1 MLPLDGYVRVSRV
14 GEREGE
20 GFISPTVQE
29 RAIRDWA
36 ARSGHEIV
44 MQPHELNVSG
54 GTMDRPIFNTIL
66 ERIRAGQSGGLVV
79 YKLDRFSR
87 SLLGAVTTLAELGEQ
102 GAMFASATEPTL
114 DYSSPAGRAF
124 MQQMFVFA
132 EFTRSTIKETWA
144 ISQRNAIGRGI
155 HISPNGF
162 LGYDRGDDGR
172 LIPNGD
178 APAVVE
184 IFRRRGAGESWGALA
199 AALDDLAPHDHG
211 EPWTDQQTK
220 GLCAKRVYLG
230 EASRYVTQDVD
241 GLGPIVNPDAHP
253 ALVTAAEWQ
262 SAQMKPRVPSANGA
276 TDPHLLSGLVRCAG
290 CRYSMS
296 VGRGPNGERMYR
308 CRRHHAS
315 GTCPA
320 SASVMADAI
329 EAHVEEIVLADIDG
343 TASLV
348 PDTSEREHAHD
359 AHARAR
365 ADLEGFRQDG
375 AARRKLGADWHDW
388 LDTYLAA
395 VRDAEAALARIDG
408 RATAVMDGLTRDHY
422 LALPPADRREVLA
435 GFIDCVFVGRSHGRG
450 RNVDPI
456 GKRSRV
462 LWRGEGPADLPQ
474 RRRRNAIVSFDL
486 EGDIEA
492 GISSP

>member
-14 GEREGE
+14 GKRKGE

-36 ARSGHEIV
+36 ARSGHKIV

-54 GTMDRPIFNTIL
+54 GTMDRPIFNSIL
-66 ERIRAGQSGGLVV
+66 ERIRSGQSGGLVV

-87 SLLGAVTTLAELGEQ
+87 SLLGAVGTLAEIGKH
-102 GAMFASATEPTL
+102 GAVFASATEPTL
-114 DYSSPAGRAF
+114 DYSTPSGRAF
-124 MQQMFVFA
+124 VQQMFVFA
-132 EFTRSTIKETWA
+132 EFTRSTIKESWA
-144 ISQRNAIGRGI
+144 TSQRHAIERGI
-155 HISPNGF
+155 HISPNGY

-172 LIPNGD
+172 LVPNAD
-178 APAVVE
+178 APVVAE
-184 IFRRRGAGESWGALA
+184 IFRRRGAGESWGVLA
-199 AALDDLAPHDHG
+199 SVLDEVAPHDHG
-211 EPWTDQQTK
+211 APWTDQQAK
-220 GLCAKRVYLG
+220 GLCSKRIYLG
-230 EASRYVTQDVD
+230 EASRYVGQDRD
-241 GLGPIVNPDAHP
+241 GRGPIVNPDAHP
-253 ALVTAAEWQ
+253 PLVTAAQWQ
-262 SAQMKPRVPSANGA
+262 AAQKKPRVPSANGA
-276 TDPHLLSGLVRCAG
+276 TDPHLLTGLVRCAG

-296 VGRGPNGERMYR
+296 VGRGPKGERMYR
-308 CRRHHAS
+308 CRGHHGS
-315 GTCPA
+315 GTCPS

-348 PDTSEREHAHD
+348 PDTSERER
-359 AHARAR
+359 AHADLEQAR
-365 ADLEGFRQDG
+365 ADLEGFRQDA
-375 AARRKLGADWHDW
+375 AARRKLGTDWHDW
-388 LDTYLAA
+388 LDTYLTA
-395 VRDAEAALARIDG
+395 VQKGEAALARIDG
-408 RATAVMDGLTRDHY
+408 RAAAVMEGLTRDHY
-422 LALPPADRREVLA
+422 LALPPSDRREVLA

-492 GISSP
+492 GVSAA